1 MSEVKVKKTKK
12 RDYFYAI
19 GRRKSS
25 VARVRIYSSVSEGQK
40 WGEEEVKKGQ
50 ILVNKAPIEKY
61 FSGPVAKAIYTK
73 PLNLTSTG
81 EKYAILVKIV
91 GGGKNGQLEALVH
104 GLSRVL
110 ASINKEKYRPVLKS
124 AGLLTRD
131 ARVRERRKVGTGGK
145 SRRKKQSPKR

>member
-1 MSEVKVKKTKK
+1 MSEIRIKKIKK

-25 VARVRIYSSVSEGQK
+25 VARVRVYSSIADGQK
-40 WGEEEVKKGQ
+40 WGEQEVKKGQ
-50 ILVNKAPIEKY
+50 ILVNKLPIEKY

-73 PLNLTSTG
+73 PLNLTSTN
-81 EKYAILVKIV
+81 EKYAILIKII

-110 ASINKEKYRPVLKS
+110 AAINKDKYRPVLKS
-124 AGLLTRD
+124 AGLLMRD
-131 ARVRERRKVGTGGK
+131 PRVRERRKVGTGGK